1 METRT
6 PKTTLREHRLALAA
20 NPNAFESDLPRLAR
34 TLVPHLKRCG
44 YGRVGVRSRTLVSE
58 IVEQIFEAQGRR
70 PLFHIDAQLPY
81 CWNAPGFWNCNYIRY
96 EWGHLRSRN
105 QNQDAE
111 HIENL
116 VLSSARC
123 NQHIQTSM
131 DINEVRDWLDG
142 SRIATRIDEVLESR
156 RRLFQ
161 SARWLEL
168 SARLKQL
175 G

>member
-1 METRT
+1 M
-6 PKTTLREHRLALAA
+6 TTLREHRLALAS
-20 NPNAFESDLPRLAR
+20 NPKAFELDLPRLSG

-44 YGRVGVRSRTLVSE
+44 YGRVGVRARALVSE
-58 IVEQIFEAQGRR
+58 IVEQIFDAQGRR
-70 PLFHIDAQLPY
+70 PLFHIDAHLPY

-142 SRIATRIDEVLESR
+142 SRIARRIDEVLER
-156 RRLFQ
+156 RRYLFQ
-161 SARWLEL
+161 SAIWLDL